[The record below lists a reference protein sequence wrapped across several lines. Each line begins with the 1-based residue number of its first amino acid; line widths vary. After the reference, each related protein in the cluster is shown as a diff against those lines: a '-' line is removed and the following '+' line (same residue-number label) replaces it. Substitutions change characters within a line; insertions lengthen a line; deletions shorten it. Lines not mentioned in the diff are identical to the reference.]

1 MKKYRELEARW
12 YHLPSF
18 PMVEWIVLIRER
30 NLEGE
35 FIFYTRKEKVP
46 KLEIHHIHTT
56 YRVF

>member
-1 MKKYRELEARW
+1 MKKYRELEARQ

-35 FIFYTRKEKVP
+35 FIFYRRKEKVP
-46 KLEIHHIHTT
+46 KLVITT
-56 YRVF
+56 SRVC

>member
-1 MKKYRELEARW
+1 
-12 YHLPSF
+12 
-18 PMVEWIVLIRER
+18 MVEWIVLIRER

-46 KLEIHHIHTT
+46 KLEIHHIYTT